1 MRKCCAI
8 KCLSVL
14 LALVMLLSLLP
25 LSVLAAGSTYTLDI
39 ADVADV
45 PQYSTADGDTQKCGT
60 DGYFTIFFSNK
71 TRIESNSKS
80 FSDGFSAGKRLNFGG
95 STKIEDPIV
104 NAVQIKT
111 AGPARVKVW
120 WVSGGDG
127 REVAIYSEGGAVLCQ
142 TAEGSVKNSLYIA
155 ALSVS
160 EAGTYYIG
168 NVGGNNNFYKLE
180 VEEEASASQKPE
192 RADWETVA
200 APLITD
206 AADTGTGEIAVTVAA
221 QVGHDGGDELVV
233 TMLDSK
239 GNEIISRNSVVEKQ
253 SHTIRFTPEGS
264 GEYTF
269 RATLKREGEAD
280 KKAKDTTKAQF
291 VLPLESPTLLS
302 ATSAG
307 DGKVSL
313 VWTAVKEAQQYEV
326 FCDEI
331 SVGTATGTEYTVS
344 GLTVGQKYRFRVI
357 AIRGEDRSQSGPL
370 DAVVTQDAKVAWGF
384 TTYGTSTSTEYN
396 GYEGNLNEDGY
407 VTVYSEEGKGKI
419 VPASTDGVAFYY
431 TAVPTTHNFTLRAK
445 VTVDSWT
452 YSNGQEGFGLL
463 VTDRLGEHG
472 DKRDFWNNQFMAC
485 ATKIEYRYESGSVY
499 TLDGPG
505 TKYTMK
511 LGLGSIAKTGLTK
524 QNLPLVEKS
533 DGNALKQ
540 FLSEIRTLEW
550 AAGEWEKESGTY
562 NIIGNG
568 TNESSQSVGT
578 VSLTTFILE
587 IQKNNTGY
595 FITYYAEDGT
605 VLCCNKY
612 YGADALNQLDAD
624 YVYAGF
630 FAARNARAT
639 FSDVVFT
646 TIACTED
653 APAEEKP
660 KTEITPTVS
669 VSSGSV
675 TTKSDYQLFVDSNVD
690 GKLQITLDTTVLAE
704 ADVIEGEV
712 RFRKTVML
720 PEFGEHRIKIRF
732 SPDPDQELGED
743 TVLSSTKDV
752 FTEITVLYNKGNYHR
767 KVIYVSPEGLP
778 NGNGSREYPF
788 DIQSAVDNVVPGQTI
803 VLLEGTYQ
811 LMSPLRIQRG
821 MDGTQDAPIC
831 MIADPMAKT
840 RPVLDF
846 QQLCAG
852 IIHGGNYW
860 YFNGFDVTNSQNGQK
875 GFQVSGSHN
884 ILDRIHTY
892 RNGNTGIQISRLSGK
907 DLYPDW
913 PAYNLVLNCDSYYNM
928 DSGFED
934 ADGFAAKLTC
944 GEGNVFDGCVA
955 YHNADDGW
963 DLYAKIETGPIGS
976 VTIRNCVAYGNGYIE
991 GYSDTGNGNGFKLGG
1006 EGIPGKH
1013 VLENSF
1019 AFYNLSKGIDSNSCP
1034 DVIVKNCTS
1043 YNNGSHNVAFYT
1055 KKNANT
1061 DFVATGIISFKDS
1074 TNPVETKLVG
1084 EKLEGIGT
1092 QQQAAYMGPT
1102 NYYWN
1107 GSDSISTDG
1116 STIREDIFVSLQ
1128 FKGVARR
1135 VDGTIDLQGFLQLNT
1150 SAPDGAGA
1158 VEGNTPSK
1166 DAAIPQEDGQHSY
1179 SDLWFNEDQM
1189 YHWREC
1195 ECGDRA
1201 YMGEHALEWIVDKE
1215 ATAQETGLKH
1225 QQCTVCGHKKPAV
1238 ITYYEEPA
1246 TPTEPTPTQPDDVQ
1260 QPDAAPIGAIVAICS
1275 GIGVIAL
1282 VVGMYLRR
1290 KKKSQ
1295 EE

>member
-1 MRKCCAI
+1 MKRVCVTKGLAI
-8 KCLSVL
+8 L
-14 LALVMLLSLLP
+14 LALIMVLGMLP
-25 LSVLAAGSTYTLDI
+25 WTAFAAGNTYTLDI
-39 ADVADV
+39 ADMEDV
-45 PQYSTADGDTQKCGT
+45 PQYSKADGDTQKCGT
-60 DGYFTIFFSNK
+60 DGYFTVFFSNK
-71 TRIESNSKS
+71 TRIESNAKS

-95 STKIEDPIV
+95 STKIEDPV
-104 NAVQIKT
+104 LNAVQIKT
-111 AGPARVKVW
+111 SGPAEVKVW
-120 WVSGGDG
+120 WISGGDG
-127 REVAIYSEGGAVLCQ
+127 REVAIYSENGQVLSQ
-142 TAEGSVKNSLYIA
+142 TQFGSVKNELYIA
-155 ALSVS
+155 QLSIAD
-160 EAGTYYIG
+160 AGTYYIG
-168 NVGGNNNFYKLE
+168 NTGGNNNYYKLE
-180 VEEEASASQKPE
+180 VVEAASSTEKPA
-192 RADWETVA
+192 RAAWETVA
-200 APLITD
+200 APVITE
-206 AADTGTGEIAVTVAA
+206 AVDTGTGEIAVTVDAV
-221 QVGHDGGDELVV
+221 VGHNGGDELVI
-233 TMLDSK
+233 TMLDAK
-239 GNEIISRNSVVEKQ
+239 GKEIISRNSVMEKE
-253 SHTIRFTPEGS
+253 SHTIRFAPESS

-269 RATLKREGEAD
+269 RATLKREGESD
-280 KKAKDTTKAQF
+280 KKAKDQKKTQF
-291 VLPLESPTLLS
+291 VLPLESPALIS

-307 DGKVSL
+307 GGKVTL
-313 VWTAVKEAQQYEV
+313 AWTAVAEAECYEIL
-326 FCDEI
+326 CDETV
-331 SVGTATGTEYTVS
+331 VGTATGTEYTVT
-344 GLTVGQKYRFRVI
+344 GLTVGQKYRFRVV
-357 AIRGEDRSQSGPL
+357 AVRGADRNQSGPL
-370 DAVVTQDAKVAWGF
+370 DAVASEEAKVTWGF

-396 GYEGNLNEDGY
+396 GYEGNLNEDGH

-472 DKRDFWNNQFMAC
+472 NKSDFWNNQFMAC

-499 TLDGPG
+499 TVDGPG

-511 LGLGSIAKTGLTK
+511 LGLGTIAKTGLTL

-533 DGNALKQ
+533 DANALKQ

-550 AAGEWEKESGTY
+550 AAGEWEKDSGTY
-562 NIIGNG
+562 NIIGNC
-568 TNESSQSVGT
+568 TNESSQSVGN

-605 VLCCNKY
+605 VLCRNKY

-646 TIACTED
+646 TIACEED

-660 KTEITPTVS
+660 MTQVVPTVS
-669 VSSGSV
+669 ISSGSV
-675 TTKSDYQLFVDSNVD
+675 TTKADYQLLVDTNVD
-690 GKLQITLDTTVLAE
+690 GKLQITLGATVLAE
-704 ADVIEGEV
+704 ADVIEGTI
-712 RFRKTVML
+712 RLRKNVTL
-720 PEFGEHRIKIRF
+720 PDYGEHRIKIRF
-732 SPDPDQELGED
+732 SPDPDQDLGVD
-743 TVLSSTKDV
+743 TVLSSTKDI
-752 FTEITVLYNKGNYHR
+752 FAEITVVYNKGNYHS
-767 KVIYVSPEGLP
+767 KVIYVSPKGLP
-778 NGNGSREYPF
+778 NGNGSREYPY
-788 DIQSAVDNVVPGQTI
+788 DIQTAVNNVVPGQTI
-803 VLLEGTYQ
+803 VLLEGTYK
-811 LMSPLRIQRG
+811 LMTPLRIQRG
-821 MDGTQDAPIC
+821 MDGTEAAPIC

-852 IIHGGNYW
+852 IVHGGNYW
-860 YFNGFDVTNSQNGQK
+860 YFQGFDVTNSQNGQK
-875 GFQVSGSHN
+875 GFQISGNHN

-892 RNGNTGIQISRLSGK
+892 RNGNTGVQISRLSGQ

-944 GEGNVFDGCVA
+944 GDGNVFDGCVA

-963 DLYAKIETGPIGS
+963 DLYAKVETGPIGS

-991 GYSDTGNGNGFKLGG
+991 GYTETGNGNGFKLGG

-1055 KKNANT
+1055 KKNANS
-1061 DFVATGIISFKDS
+1061 DFVATGILSFKDS
-1074 TNPVETKLVG
+1074 TNPVDTKLVG

-1092 QQQAAYMGPT
+1092 QKQDAYMGSS

-1107 GSDSISTDG
+1107 GADSISSDG
-1116 STIREDIFVSLQ
+1116 STIRDDVFVSLEFQ
-1128 FKGVARR
+1128 GVARKA
-1135 VDGTIDLQGFLQLNT
+1135 DGTLDLQGFLQLSA
-1150 SAPDGAGA
+1150 SAPAGVGATESGTASRDA
-1158 VEGNTPSK
+1158 V
-1166 DAAIPQEDGQHSY
+1166 IPQEDGKHNHS
-1179 SDLWFNEDQM
+1179 DTWFSEDSM
-1189 YHWREC
+1189 YHWQEC

-1201 YMGEHALEWIVDKE
+1201 NMGEHALEWIVDKE
-1215 ATAQETGLKH
+1215 ATPQETGLKH

-1238 ITYYEEPA
+1238 ITYYEEPVA
-1246 TPTEPTPTQPDDVQ
+1246 PSEPQPTQPSGTE
-1260 QPDAAPIGAIVAICS
+1260 QPEEAPTGAIIAICC
-1275 GIGVIAL
+1275 GVAVAMMGL
-1282 VVGMYLRR
+1282 VMYLR
-1290 KKKSQ
+1290 KKKEQ
-1295 EE
+1295 

>member
-1 MRKCCAI
+1 ME
-8 KCLSVL
+8 
-14 LALVMLLSLLP
+14 
-25 LSVLAAGSTYTLDI
+25 
-39 ADVADV
+39 DV
-45 PQYSTADGDTQKCGT
+45 PQYSKADGDTQKCGT
-60 DGYFTIFFSNK
+60 DGYFTVFFSNK
-71 TRIESNSKS
+71 TRIESNTKS

-95 STKIEDPIV
+95 NTKIEDPIL

-111 AGPARVKVW
+111 SGPAEVKVW

-127 REVAIYSEGGAVLCQ
+127 REVAIYSENGQVLSQ
-142 TAEGSVKNSLYIA
+142 TQFGSVKNELYIA
-155 ALSVS
+155 QLSVAD
-160 EAGTYYIG
+160 AGTYYIG
-168 NVGGNNNFYKLE
+168 NTGGNNNYYKLE
-180 VEEEASASQKPE
+180 VVEAASSSDKPE
-192 RADWETVA
+192 RAAWETGA
-200 APLITD
+200 APVITE
-206 AADTGTGEIAVTVAA
+206 AVDTGTGEIAVTVEAS
-221 QVGHDGGDELVV
+221 VGHNGGDELVI
-233 TMLDSK
+233 TMLDAK
-239 GNEIISRNSVVEKQ
+239 GKEIISRNSVMEKE
-253 SHTIRFTPEGS
+253 SHTIRFAPESS

-269 RATLKREGEAD
+269 RATLKREGESD
-280 KKAKDTTKAQF
+280 KKAKDQKKAQF
-291 VLPLESPTLLS
+291 VLPLESPALIS

-307 DGKVSL
+307 GGKITL
-313 VWTAVKEAQQYEV
+313 VWTAVAEAECYEIL
-326 FCDEI
+326 CDETV
-331 SVGTATGTEYTVS
+331 VGTATGTEYTVT

-357 AIRGEDRSQSGPL
+357 AVRGADRNQSGPL
-370 DAVVTQDAKVAWGF
+370 DAVASEEAKVTWGF

-396 GYEGNLNEDGY
+396 GYEGNLNENGY

-472 DKRDFWNNQFMAC
+472 NKSDFWNNQYMAC

-499 TLDGPG
+499 TVDGPG

-511 LGLGSIAKTGLTK
+511 LGLGTIAKTGLTL

-533 DGNALKQ
+533 DANALKQ

-550 AAGEWEKESGTY
+550 AAGEWEKDTGTY
-562 NIIGNG
+562 NIIGNC
-568 TNESSQSVGT
+568 TNESSQSVGN

-605 VLCCNKY
+605 VLCRNKY

-669 VSSGSV
+669 ISSGSV
-675 TTKSDYQLFVDSNVD
+675 TTKSDYQLLVDTNVD

-704 ADVIEGEV
+704 ADVIGGKV
-712 RFRKTVML
+712 RFRKTVTL
-720 PEFGEHRIKIRF
+720 PAYGEHRIKIRF
-732 SPDPDQELGED
+732 SPDPDQDLGVD
-743 TVLSSTKDV
+743 TILSSTKDI
-752 FTEITVLYNKGNYHR
+752 FAEITVVYNKGNYHS
-767 KVIYVSPEGLP
+767 KVIYVSPKGLP
-778 NGNGSREYPF
+778 NGNGSREYPY
-788 DIQSAVDNVVPGQTI
+788 DIQTAVNNVVPGQTI
-803 VLLEGTYQ
+803 VLLEGTYK
-811 LMSPLRIQRG
+811 LMMPLRIQRG
-821 MDGTQDAPIC
+821 MDGTEAAPIC

-852 IIHGGNYW
+852 IVHGGNYW
-860 YFNGFDVTNSQNGQK
+860 YFQGFDVTNSQNGQK
-875 GFQVSGSHN
+875 GFQISGNHN

-892 RNGNTGIQISRLSGK
+892 RNGNTGVQISRLSGQ

-944 GEGNVFDGCVA
+944 GDGNVFDGCVA

-963 DLYAKIETGPIGS
+963 DLYAKVETGPIGS

-991 GYSDTGNGNGFKLGG
+991 GYTETGNGNGFKLGG

-1055 KKNANT
+1055 KKNANS
-1061 DFVATGIISFKDS
+1061 DFVATGILSFKDS
-1074 TNPVETKLVG
+1074 TNPVDSKLVG

-1092 QQQAAYMGPT
+1092 QKQDAYMGSS

-1107 GSDSISTDG
+1107 GADSISSDG
-1116 STIREDIFVSLQ
+1116 STIRDDVFVSLE
-1128 FKGVARR
+1128 FRGVARKA
-1135 VDGTIDLQGFLQLNT
+1135 DGTLDLQGFLQL
-1150 SAPDGAGA
+1150 SASTPAGVGATESGTASRDA
-1158 VEGNTPSK
+1158 V
-1166 DAAIPQEDGQHSY
+1166 IPQEDGKHNHS
-1179 SDLWFNEDQM
+1179 DTWFSEDSM
-1189 YHWREC
+1189 YHWQEC

-1201 YMGEHALEWIVDKE
+1201 NMGEHALEWIVDKE
-1215 ATAQETGLKH
+1215 ATPQETGLKH

-1238 ITYYEEPA
+1238 ITYYEEPVA
-1246 TPTEPTPTQPDDVQ
+1246 PSEPQPTQPNGAE
-1260 QPDAAPIGAIVAICS
+1260 QPEEAPTGAIIAICC
-1275 GIGVIAL
+1275 GVAVAMMGL
-1282 VVGMYLRR
+1282 VMYLR
-1290 KKKSQ
+1290 KKKEQ
-1295 EE
+1295 

>member
-1 MRKCCAI
+1 MKNRCAM
-8 KCLSVL
+8 KCLSAL
-14 LALVMLLSLLP
+14 LALVMVLGLLP
-25 LSVLAAGSTYTLDI
+25 VSVFALGSTYSLDI

-45 PQYSTADGDTQKCGT
+45 PQNSKADGDTQKCGT
-60 DGYFTIFFSNK
+60 DGYFTVFFSAK
-71 TRIESNSKS
+71 TRIESNAKS
-80 FSDGFSAGKRLNFGG
+80 FADGFSAGKRLNFGG

-111 AGPARVKVW
+111 SGPAQVKVW

-127 REVAIYSEGGAVLCQ
+127 REVAIYTENGQVLCQ
-142 TAEGSVKNSLYIA
+142 SQFGSVKNELYIVQ
-155 ALSVS
+155 LSVG

-180 VEEEASASQKPE
+180 VTEEASAEEKPE
-192 RADWETVA
+192 RAGWASVA
-200 APLITD
+200 APVITD
-206 AADTGTGEIAVTVAA
+206 AADTGTGEIAVTVNAN
-221 QVGHDGGDELVV
+221 VGYDGGDEVV
-233 TMLDSK
+233 ITMFDSK
-239 GNEIISRNSVVEKQ
+239 GQEILSRSSVIEKQ
-253 SHTIRFTPEGS
+253 SHTIRFAPESS

-269 RATLKREGEAD
+269 RARLMREGESD
-280 KKAKDTTKAQF
+280 KKAADSVTARF
-291 VLPLESPTLLS
+291 VLPLGSPTLLS

-307 DGKVSL
+307 GGKVTL
-313 VWTAVKEAQQYEV
+313 VWTAVKEAGQYEV
-326 FCDEI
+326 LCDEAP
-331 SVGTATGTEYTVS
+331 VGTAAGTEYTVS
-344 GLTVGQKYRFRVI
+344 GLTVGQKYRFRVV
-357 AIRGEDRSQSGPL
+357 AIRGEERQQSGPL
-370 DAVVTQDAKVAWGF
+370 DAVVTEEAKQAWGF
-384 TTYGTSTSTEYN
+384 TTYGTSTSTDLN
-396 GYEGNLNEDGY
+396 GCEGSLNEDGH

-419 VPASTDGVAFYY
+419 VPASTDGIAFYY
-431 TAVPTTHNFTLRAK
+431 TAIPTTHNFTLRAK
-445 VTVDSWT
+445 VSVDSWT

-463 VTDRLGEHG
+463 VADRLGEHG
-472 DKRDFWNNQFMAC
+472 NKKDFWNNQFMAC

-511 LGLGSIAKTGLTK
+511 LGLGTIAKTGLTK
-524 QNLPLVEKS
+524 GNLALVEQH
-533 DGNALKQ
+533 DEEALKQ
-540 FLSEIRTLEW
+540 FLSEVRTLEW
-550 AAGEWEKESGTY
+550 AAGEWEKDSGTY

-568 TNESSQSVGT
+568 TNESSQAVGT

-612 YGADALNQLDAD
+612 YGADALNQLDED

-639 FSDVVFT
+639 FSDVVLT

-669 VSSGSV
+669 ISSGSA
-675 TTKSDYQLFVDSNVD
+675 TTKADYQLLVDTNVD

-704 ADVIEGEV
+704 ADVIEGQA
-712 RFRKTVML
+712 RLRKTISL
-720 PEFGEHRIKIRF
+720 DEYGEHRVKIRF
-732 SPDPDQELGED
+732 TPDPDQYLGEN
-743 TVLSSTKDV
+743 TILSSTRPV
-752 FTEITVLYNKGNYHR
+752 NAEITVQFNKGNYHR

-788 DIQSAVDNVVPGQTI
+788 DIQSAVNNVVPGQTI
-803 VLLEGTYQ
+803 VLLEGTYK

-821 MDGTQDAPIC
+821 MDGTEDAPIC

-852 IIHGGNYW
+852 IVHGGHYW
-860 YFNGFDVTNSQNGQK
+860 CFQGFDVTGSQNGQK
-875 GFQVSGSHN
+875 GFQISGSYN

-892 RNGNTGIQISRLSGK
+892 RNGNTGVQISRLSGK

-944 GEGNVFDGCVA
+944 GDGNVFDGCVA

-963 DLYAKIETGPIGS
+963 DLYAKIETGPIGT
-976 VTIRNCVAYGNGYIE
+976 VTIRNCVSYGNGYIE
-991 GYSDTGNGNGFKLGG
+991 GYTDTGNGNGFKLGG
-1006 EGIPGKH
+1006 EGIPGRH

-1019 AFYNLSKGIDSNSCP
+1019 AFFNLNKGIDSNHCP
-1034 DVIVKNCTS
+1034 DVIVRNCTS
-1043 YNNGSHNVAFYT
+1043 YNNGSHNVALFT
-1055 KKNANT
+1055 DKAANT
-1061 DFVATGIISFKDS
+1061 AFVATGILSYKDS
-1074 TNPVETKLVG
+1074 TNPVSDKLVG
-1084 EKLEGIGT
+1084 EKLEGLGS
-1092 QQQAAYMGPT
+1092 QDQDAYMGPS
-1102 NYYWN
+1102 NYYWS

-1116 STIREDIFVSLQ
+1116 STVREDIFVSLE
-1128 FKGVARR
+1128 FKGVGRR
-1135 VDGTIDLQGFLQLNT
+1135 LDGTIDLQGFLQLNG
-1150 SAPDGAGA
+1150 SAPKGVGAAEGTAASPDA
-1158 VEGNTPSK
+1158 V
-1166 DAAIPQEDGQHSY
+1166 IPQEDGRHTY
-1179 SDLWFNEDQM
+1179 SDMWFTEDQM

-1201 YMGEHALEWIVDKE
+1201 HMGEHTLQWIVDKE
-1215 ATAQETGLKH
+1215 ATPQETGLKH
-1225 QQCTVCGHKKPAV
+1225 QQCSVCGHKKPAV
-1238 ITYYEEPA
+1238 IVYYEEPA
-1246 TPTEPTPTQPDDVQ
+1246 GPTEPTPTQPDDTQ
-1260 QPDAAPIGAIVAICS
+1260 NPSTPTGAIVAIFC
-1275 GIGVIAL
+1275 GIGLVAL
-1282 VVGMYLRR
+1282 GLGMYLGR
-1290 KKKSQ
+1290 KKYNK
-1295 EE
+1295 EK